1 MPRILLIDD
10 DDTVRAMIHA
20 MLRSAGH
27 EVTVATDGLEGLD
40 QVRQQTFDLVLCD
53 IFMPRLDGI
62 ATLTELRRL
71 DDKMPV
77 VMMTAGS
84 PLAARIGRRE
94 ENADYLALARSLG
107 AAETIEKPFRFR
119 QLTGL
124 VEQVLVREVP
134 PSHDQAF
141 SAQ

>member
-10 DDTVRAMIHA
+10 DDAVRIAITA
-20 MLRSAGH
+20 MLQSAGH
-27 EVTVATDGLEGLD
+27 EVAVAADGLEGLD
-40 QVRQQTFDLVLCD
+40 QVRQQRFDLVLCD

-71 DDKMPV
+71 DDKVPV

-94 ENADYLALARSLG
+94 NTDYLALARSLG
-107 AAETIEKPFRFR
+107 ATETIEKPFRFG

-124 VEQVLVREVP
+124 VDQVLVHAGLSP
-134 PSHDQAF
+134 LH
-141 SAQ
+141 

>member
-10 DDTVRAMIHA
+10 DDTVRMAIAA
-20 MLRSAGH
+20 MLQSAGH
-27 EVTVATDGLEGLD
+27 EVAVAADGLEGLD

-71 DDKMPV
+71 DDKVPV

-84 PLAARIGRRE
+84 PRAARIGRQ
-94 ENADYLALARSLG
+94 ENTDYLALARSLG
-107 AAETIEKPFRFR
+107 ATETIEKPFRVG

-124 VEQVLVREVP
+124 VDQVLVHAGSSP
-134 PSHDQAF
+134 LH
-141 SAQ
+141 

>member
-10 DDTVRAMIHA
+10 DDTVRMAIAA
-20 MLRSAGH
+20 MLQSAGH
-27 EVTVATDGLEGLD
+27 DVAVAADGLEGLD
-40 QVRQQTFDLVLCD
+40 QIRQQTFDLVLCD

-71 DDKMPV
+71 DDKVPV

-84 PLAARIGRRE
+84 PRAARIGRQ
-94 ENADYLALARSLG
+94 ENTDYLALARSLG
-107 AAETIEKPFRFR
+107 ATETIEKPFRVG

-124 VEQVLVREVP
+124 VDQVLVHAGSSP
-134 PSHDQAF
+134 LH
-141 SAQ
+141 

>member
-10 DDTVRAMIHA
+10 DDTVRAVIQA

-27 EVTVATDGLEGLD
+27 DVATAADGLEGLD
-40 QVRQQTFDLVLCD
+40 QIRQQAFDLVLCD
-53 IFMPRLDGI
+53 IFMPGLDGI

-71 DDKMPV
+71 DGKLPV

-84 PLAARIGRRE
+84 PRAARIGRQD
-94 ENADYLALARSLG
+94 NADYLSLARTLG
-107 AAETIEKPFRFR
+107 ATETIEKPFRAG

-124 VEQVLVREVP
+124 LADVLVRAGP
-134 PSHDQAF
+134 PAASGQ
-141 SAQ
+141 